1 MNNFTFSTDVCQ
13 TNQPINYDIPKCDAY
28 LIIYSS
34 NGELNYKANYN
45 DGFEGDLANIVVG
58 MEYLRDDVIENLTE
72 LCKNGDKI
80 MDLVCDMIED
90 EEDDFEPE
98 SHLPSFF
105 DEPIIHPIQVFH
117 RH

>member
-13 TNQPINYDIPKCDAY
+13 TNKFVNYGIPKCDAY
-28 LIIYSS
+28 LLIYSS
-34 NGELNYKANYN
+34 DDELNYKASCN

-58 MEYLRDDVIENLTE
+58 MEYLREDVIGRLTE
-72 LCKNGDKI
+72 LCKNGDKVSE
-80 MDLVCDMIED
+80 LVYDMIED
-90 EEDDFEPE
+90 EDFE
-98 SHLPSFF
+98 SDLDLPSSF